1 MRYTLRPVRSLLWL
15 LLALTFAV
23 RVGLAWRVPSIHQA
37 DEIYQ
42 AAEQANR
49 AVNGFGIESW
59 EFQTASRGA
68 FFAVLVEPIY
78 RLHLSP
84 AASQVLT
91 AAVFSLLSVLPIWV
105 VFAWTSRIYGEAAGL
120 LAAVLTATW
129 FELIYFGPK
138 PTADAVGGYLLIAG
152 LYFARMGVTK
162 PDAALA
168 GFILLVALGARMQ
181 IAPAIAVSLM
191 VAFSVHW
198 RQRLVAFGAG
208 AAAGLM
214 LVGAM
219 EWAWWGIPFRGHW
232 GYLQNEFVRHVS
244 SYFRNEP
251 ITFYAKTYTLI
262 YGGALPVIAFLA
274 LAGARRAPAALLVAA
289 AVIVPFH
296 LFGHKEYRFLLSAT
310 PLLVFLMSLGTVDLM
325 MRFAGGVKLTTAA
338 LLVTGWLVAMFAMA
352 WSDSY
357 RANWLLDRNHV
368 LAFRSIGAEPDA
380 CGVALVGIRWYHTPG
395 YSGLGRDVPIYES
408 GRDESEMAR
417 LAPAANY
424 ILTGPKSPAPP
435 APYVRWK
442 AYTRPVEFVYRRPG
456 ACVRDERFIVRP
468 SGVPGVVH

>member
-1 MRYTLRPVRSLLWL
+1 LWVI
-15 LLALTFAV
+15 LALTFAI
-23 RVGLAWRVPSIHQA
+23 RVGLAWLVPSIHQA

-42 AAEQANR
+42 VAEQANR

-59 EFQTASRGA
+59 EFQTAARGA

-84 AASQVLT
+84 AASQILT
-91 AAVFSLLSVLPIWV
+91 GALFSLLSLIPIGV
-105 VFAWTSRIYGEAAGL
+105 AFAWTRRIHGEAAGL
-120 LAAVLTATW
+120 LAALLTATW

-138 PTADAVGGYLLIAG
+138 PTADAVGGYLLIGG

-162 PDAALA
+162 RDAALA
-168 GFILLVALGARMQ
+168 GFLLLVALGARMQ
-181 IAPAIAVSLM
+181 IAPSIAVALL
-191 VAFSVHW
+191 VALSVH
-198 RQRLVAFGAG
+198 RHERFAALAAGG
-208 AAAGLM
+208 AAGVA
-214 LVGAM
+214 LVGVM
-219 EWAWWGIPFRGHW
+219 EWAWWGVPFRGHW

-251 ITFYAKTYTLI
+251 ITFYAKTYSLI

-274 LAGARRAPAALLVAA
+274 FTGARRAAAALLVAA
-289 AVIVPFH
+289 AVLVPFH

-310 PLLVFLMSLGTVDLM
+310 PLLVFLVSLGTVDLM
-325 MRFAGGVKLTTAA
+325 VRFGGGVKIGTAMVV
-338 LLVTGWLVAMFAMA
+338 VTGWLVAMFGMA

-357 RANWLLDRNHV
+357 RANWLQDRNHV
-368 LAFRSIGAEPDA
+368 LAFRAIGAEPDA

-395 YSGLGRDVPIYES
+395 YSGLGRDVPMYES
-408 GRDESEMAR
+408 GRDEVEMAR

-424 ILTGPKSPAPP
+424 VLTGPKSPEPP

-442 AYTRPVEFVYRRPG
+442 DYTRPVEFLYRRPG
-456 ACVRDERFIVRP
+456 GCVRDEHSIVRP